1 DERFAIIGGGSLQI
15 VNLTEDDAGTYSCQA
30 DNGNETIE
38 TQAELNVQ
46 VPPRFLKKPS
56 NMYAHEAMDIVF
68 ECDVVGSPAPTV
80 KWVKNGDAVIPS
92 DYFKIVNQHDL
103 QVLGLVKSDEGFYQC
118 VAENEV
124 GNTQASAQ
132 LIILDLGKNCM
143 PTRLIRTFAV
153 D

>member
-1 DERFAIIGGGSLQI
+1 MIIRCMA
-15 VNLTEDDAGTYSCQA
+15 VTLTSK
-30 DNGNETIE
+30 
-38 TQAELNVQ
+38 
-46 VPPRFLKKPS
+46 FLSESQFP
-56 NMYAHEAMDIVF
+56 VF
-68 ECDVVGSPAPTV
+68 HTFTMMMMMMMIKCFLLCLS
-80 KWVKNGDAVIPS
+80 K
-92 DYFKIVNQHDL
+92 NQHDL